1 MKRNCLH
8 FAGTLLLLLVCSG
21 CSPHRGPQVQ
31 LSALASRQNVCRL
44 AVLPFTSEAGENS
57 AAVQAYR
64 IFSGEL
70 IATGTYQLEPEGEV
84 HFFLNRK
91 RLRLGELLG
100 SQLYAELARQL
111 EVDAVVRGRVIT
123 LEDKKGPNGSVPRC
137 ALQIDLLSAGNGTLL
152 ASSYHSRSGDEFQK
166 VLHFGTIRTTSELLA
181 QVSREII
188 TTWQEK
194 GLSHCSEK

>member
-1 MKRNCLH
+1 MKKKWAN
-8 FAGTLLLLLVCSG
+8 FAGILLLLLVCSG
-21 CSPHRGPQVQ
+21 CSLHRGAQVQ
-31 LSALASRQNVCRL
+31 LSALASRQSVCRL
-44 AVLPFTSEAGENS
+44 AVLPFASDTGENS

-70 IATGTYQLEPEGEV
+70 IAAGTYQLVPEGEV
-84 HFFLNRK
+84 HLFLNRN

-100 SQLYAELARQL
+100 SQLYSELARQL

-123 LEDKKGPNGSVPRC
+123 LEDEKGPNGSVPRC
-137 ALQIDLLSAGNGTLL
+137 ALQIDLLSADNGELL

-188 TTWQEK
+188 TAWQEK
-194 GLSHCSEK
+194 GLSHCSEE

>member
-1 MKRNCLH
+1 MKRHSLH
-8 FAGTLLLLLVCSG
+8 FAGILLLVLVCSA
-21 CSPHRGPQVQ
+21 CSSHRGPQVQ
-31 LSALASRQNVCRL
+31 LSALASRQNICRL
-44 AVLPFTSEAGENS
+44 AILPFTSEFGENA

-64 IFSGEL
+64 IFTGEL
-70 IATGTYQLEPEGEV
+70 IAAGTYRLQPEGEV
-84 HFFLNRK
+84 HFFLNRN

-111 EVDAVVRGRVIT
+111 EVDAVVRGRLIA
-123 LEDKKGPNGSVPRC
+123 LDNKKGPNGNVPHC
-137 ALQIDLLSAGNGTLL
+137 ALQIDLLSADNGQLL

-188 TTWQEK
+188 AAWQEK
-194 GLSHCSEK
+194 GLNHCSEE